1 MTATAE
7 PQRPYSNVGRC
18 YPNPQLSAPFV
29 VVPHLKVIG
38 KLFPP
43 PRGGALSLGS
53 RSPNW
58 ALLEKTNF
66 LICPQ
71 QRKRRYLSRSGD
83 SQAAESAPKTESG
96 KPLRVNKRP
105 SRQTRTVNKRPRT
118 KKRGKKES
126 KEKFDWLALCK
137 LDREG
142 NSLFSRNRCS
152 FIQEQRS
159 SSN

>member
-1 MTATAE
+1 MWADATRTHGLR
-7 PQRPYSNVGRC
+7 RPS
-18 YPNPQLSAPFV
+18 L

-66 LICPQ
+66 LLCPQ
-71 QRKRRYLSRSGD
+71 QRKRRYLLRSGD

-105 SRQTRTVNKRPRT
+105 SRQTRTVNKRPRAE
-118 KKRGKKES
+118 KHGKRKS
-126 KEKFDWLALCK
+126 KDEFDGLALCK
-137 LDREG
+137 LVREG

-152 FIQEQRS
+152 FL
-159 SSN
+159 

>member
-43 PRGGALSLGS
+43 LGGALYRWGVD
-53 RSPNW
+53 PPTE
-58 ALLEKTNF
+58 ALLEETIF
-66 LICPQ
+66 LIYPQ
-71 QRKRRYLSRSGD
+71 QRKCRCLSRGGD
-83 SQAAESAPKTESG
+83 SQAAKSAPKTESG
-96 KPLRVNKRP
+96 KTLRVNKRP
-105 SRQTRTVNKRPRT
+105 SRQTRTVNKRPRA
-118 KKRGKKES
+118 KKRGKKKS
-126 KEKFDWLALCK
+126 KDKFDGLALCK
-137 LDREG
+137 LVREG

-152 FIQEQRS
+152 FL
-159 SSN
+159 